1 MGHRA
6 TLIPGDGIG
15 PEVVAAARAVLDAT
29 AEIEWD
35 VQEGGAAAH
44 ARGGSALPAA
54 LVDSVRAT
62 GVALKGPLSTPPG
75 SGRAVNVALRDEL
88 GLHLGVRPCRA
99 LPGAPAPLGPVDVVV
114 ARMTDG
120 DLYAGIEFPAGD
132 AAAEQ
137 LRALV
142 AASGGQPIAADAGI
156 ALKPISR
163 SAAERSARALLEW
176 MRVNARRRVT
186 VVHKASVMPATDG
199 VFLEAARA
207 AAGDFP
213 EIELDDRLVDAV
225 CHDLVTRPHEAD
237 VLFAPMLY
245 GDLLA
250 DLCAGLVGG
259 LGMVPGVNL
268 GDGCAVFEPVH
279 GTAPR
284 HAGAGRA
291 NPVAMVL
298 CGALLLDHIGEQAA
312 ARSVREAVA
321 AVVREGT
328 SVTYDLR
335 PGRSADGAAGTA
347 AVADA
352 VIAAL

>member
-1 MGHRA
+1 MAHRA

-15 PEVVAAARAVLDAT
+15 PEVVAAARAVVDAT
-29 AEIEWD
+29 GAAIEWD
-35 VQEGGAAAH
+35 IQEGGAAAH
-44 ARGGSALPAA
+44 AGGGTALPDA

-75 SGRAVNVALRDEL
+75 TGRAVNIALRDEL

-120 DLYAGIEFPAGD
+120 DLYAGIEFAAGGP
-132 AAAEQ
+132 AAEQ
-137 LRALV
+137 VRAL
-142 AASGGQPIAADAGI
+142 AAATGARIAADAGI
-156 ALKPISR
+156 AVKPISY
-163 SAAERSARALLEW
+163 SAAERAARALLEW
-176 MRVNARRRVT
+176 VRTHGRRRVT

-207 AAGDFP
+207 AAHDFAD
-213 EIELDDRLVDAV
+213 IELDDRLVDAV
-225 CHDLVTRPHEAD
+225 CHDLVTRPGEAD

-245 GDLLA
+245 GDVLA

-268 GDGCAVFEPVH
+268 GDDCAVFEPVH

-291 NPVAMVL
+291 NPIAMIL
-298 CGALLLDHIGEQAA
+298 CGALLLDHLGEDAA
-312 ARSVREAVA
+312 ARSVQDAVA
-321 AVVREGT
+321 KVVREGT
-328 SVTYDLR
+328 TVTYDLR
-335 PGRSADGAAGTA
+335 PARSLDGAAGTA